1 MKKKDGVENVAFTK
15 YRECAKT
22 NIELALVYLMNA
34 ITHDPRIDYLEE
46 YVKILCGMRG
56 ARLDSVLPQAYNIL
70 SMAAL
75 NGPADQVPVV
85 QRLIIQLQDLEF
97 SRETKGSQSNR
108 RSDGDLKKE
117 AERELKRYE
126 WGTLV
131 EKGLMFDAKLMQ
143 EKSDAL
149 KQLLSA
155 GMLSEEE
162 SEQYIDDLDKT
173 QWQLNLITI
182 LGAITEGVSHVN
194 EELSRKKAN
203 PYRVSALMS
212 QIASTLS
219 QLWVLH
225 PDGPISG
232 NELDVICK
240 DKQELFRTC
249 EEPAQKVLS
258 QKPYDQAVKCNAELQ
273 AKIDAAGD
281 GDHTETQKIEYCQNA
296 IRTLQELL
304 GGVTYKEYRSQVLE
318 LIKNV
323 GDMLTKFTRQRY
335 AKYQKKMSSFA
346 LDAIKQ
352 FDDITIVTEKDAEKI
367 LKKCHIAEVDES
379 LLCPEAASMF
389 QSAKSMLVD
398 KLGRVNRA
406 EFDMECVTARKF
418 SLEQY

>member
-1 MKKKDGVENVAFTK
+1 MT
-15 YRECAKT
+15 
-22 NIELALVYLMNA
+22 
-34 ITHDPRIDYLEE
+34 
-46 YVKILCGMRG
+46 
-56 ARLDSVLPQAYNIL
+56 
-70 SMAAL
+70 
-75 NGPADQVPVV
+75 
-85 QRLIIQLQDLEF
+85 
-97 SRETKGSQSNR
+97 
-108 RSDGDLKKE
+108 
-117 AERELKRYE
+117 
-126 WGTLV
+126 
-131 EKGLMFDAKLMQ
+131 
-143 EKSDAL
+143 
-149 KQLLSA
+149 
-155 GMLSEEE
+155 
-162 SEQYIDDLDKT
+162 
-173 QWQLNLITI
+173 
-182 LGAITEGVSHVN
+182 
-194 EELSRKKAN
+194 
-203 PYRVSALMS
+203 

-281 GDHTETQKIEYCQNA
+281 GDHAETQKIEYCQNA

-352 FDDITIVTEKDAEKI
+352 FDDITIVREKDAEKI

-398 KLGRVNRA
+398 RLGRVNRA